1 MANLITLARFPV
13 LLAWVA
19 LLTWGSAGVRLFGAG
34 LLLLGLLLDT
44 VDGIVARWRGEAGLL
59 GSVLD
64 IAADRAYELVV
75 WVSFA
80 AIGMI
85 PVAVPIIVIV
95 RTSLTDALRSV
106 GVASGV
112 APLAQPRPGLGRW
125 LVSSPGARIA
135 YSTAKIMA
143 FMGLALLEALPGA
156 ARLRAP
162 VEGFV
167 WIAVALC
174 VGRGLPVFV
183 QAVPNR
189 HPTR

>member
-1 MANLITLARFPV
+1 MANLITLIRFP
-13 LLAWVA
+13 LLLVWVT
-19 LLTWGSAGVRLFGAG
+19 LLTWGSAGARLIGAG
-34 LLLLGLLLDT
+34 VLLLGLLLDT
-44 VDGIVARWRGEAGLL
+44 VDGIVARRRGEASLL

-80 AIGMI
+80 AIGMV

-106 GVASGV
+106 GVAGGI
-112 APLAQPRPGLGRW
+112 APLAQHRPGLGRF
-125 LVSSPGARIA
+125 LVSSAWARIA

-156 ARLRAP
+156 AWLHAP
-162 VEGFV
+162 VEGIA

-174 VGRGLPVFV
+174 VFRGLPVFV
-183 QAVPNR
+183 QAVPKR
-189 HPTR
+189 RPTR

>member
-1 MANLITLARFPV
+1 MANLITLARFP
-13 LLAWVA
+13 LLLVWVT
-19 LLTWGSAGVRLFGAG
+19 LLTWGSAGARLFGAG

-44 VDGIVARWRGEAGLL
+44 VDGIVARRRGEASLL

-80 AIGMI
+80 ALGMI

-95 RTSLTDALRSV
+95 RTTLTDALRSV
-106 GVASGV
+106 GVAGGV
-112 APLAQPRPGLGRW
+112 APLAQHRPGLSRL
-125 LVSSPGARIA
+125 LVSSSWGRIG

-156 ARLRAP
+156 APLRAP
-162 VEGFV
+162 VEGIV

-174 VGRGLPVFV
+174 VIRGLPVFV
-183 QAVPNR
+183 QAVPKR
-189 HPTR
+189 QPTR

>member
-13 LLAWVA
+13 LLVWVT
-19 LLTWGSAGVRLFGAG
+19 LLTWGSAGARLFGAG
-34 LLLLGLLLDT
+34 LLLVGLLLDT
-44 VDGIVARWRGEAGLL
+44 VDGVVARRRGEASLL

-64 IAADRAYELVV
+64 IAADRAYELVA

-112 APLAQPRPGLGRW
+112 APLAQLRPGLGRW
-125 LVSSPGARIA
+125 LVNSPGARIA

-143 FMGLALLEALPGA
+143 FMGLALLEALPDA

-183 QAVPNR
+183 QAVPKR

>member
-1 MANLITLARFPV
+1 MANLITLIRFP
-13 LLAWVA
+13 LLLVWVT
-19 LLTWGSAGVRLFGAG
+19 LLTWGSAGARLFGAG
-34 LLLLGLLLDT
+34 VLLLGLLLDT
-44 VDGIVARWRGEAGLL
+44 VDGIVARQRGEASLL

-95 RTSLTDALRSV
+95 RTTLTDALRSV
-106 GVASGV
+106 GVAGGV
-112 APLAQPRPGLGRW
+112 APLAQHRPGLSRL
-125 LVSSPGARIA
+125 LVSSSWGRIGYA
-135 YSTAKIMA
+135 TAKVMA

-156 ARLRAP
+156 APLRAS
-162 VEGFV
+162 VEGIV

-174 VGRGLPVFV
+174 VLRGLPVFA
-183 QAVPNR
+183 QAVPKR
-189 HPTR
+189 QPTR

>member
-1 MANLITLARFPV
+1 MANLITLARFP
-13 LLAWVA
+13 LLLVWVT
-19 LLTWGSAGVRLFGAG
+19 LLIWGSAGARLFGAG

-44 VDGIVARWRGEAGLL
+44 VDGIVARQRGEASLL

-80 AIGMI
+80 ALGVI

-106 GVASGV
+106 GVAGGV
-112 APLAQPRPGLGRW
+112 APLAQHRPGLSRV
-125 LVSSPGARIA
+125 LVSSPWGRIG

-143 FMGLALLEALPGA
+143 FMGLTLLEALPGA
-156 ARLRAP
+156 VPLRAP
-162 VEGFV
+162 VAGIV
-167 WIAVALC
+167 WVAVALC
-174 VGRGLPVFV
+174 VIRGLPVFV
-183 QAVPNR
+183 QAVPKR
-189 HPTR
+189 QPTR